1 MAMRIV
7 RCDCNG
13 TLAYV
18 GLRMSEQRTGVLTPR
33 EVQQL
38 QLSLQSRSI
47 REVALTVC
55 TIRGLAVEVKSI
67 LGDLFHDE
75 VGIIRPC

>member
-1 MAMRIV
+1 MSDSRP
-7 RCDCNG
+7 G
-13 TLAYV
+13 TL
-18 GLRMSEQRTGVLTPR
+18 STR
-33 EVQQL
+33 EIQQL

-67 LGDLFHDE
+67 LQDLFHDE
-75 VGIIRPC
+75 EYKVGCQIVFT